1 MRICQALDTDGSG
14 SISLD
19 EFLAYFG
26 AVTDQDA
33 ERGKAD
39 EDKSLQ
45 DDIWPEWVIKENKL
59 ARA

>member
-33 ERGKAD
+33 ERDKAD